1 MVMEGSFVKAPDS
14 AGAMAAPDP
23 FAHGGDEERCRSPG
37 LNENGR
43 ILPYDPSANLAK
55 LYSLFEPRR
64 LTMESIISSLVARF
78 ERGSLNRR
86 DLVQSLAILAA
97 GGTAAA
103 AQEDL
108 NFKAATID
116 HVSIQVADLQRS
128 IDFYQ
133 KIFGFSVV
141 SQEQARSIM
150 RLGNTRNLVSL
161 NKESPTGIVDHFAIG
176 IPKFNKD
183 VAVRYLKERG
193 VTPLEGNFAGFHV
206 KDPDGVRVQI
216 SAQS

>member
-1 MVMEGSFVKAPDS
+1 
-14 AGAMAAPDP
+14 
-23 FAHGGDEERCRSPG
+23 
-37 LNENGR
+37 
-43 ILPYDPSANLAK
+43 
-55 LYSLFEPRR
+55 
-64 LTMESIISSLVARF
+64 MESIISSLVGRF
-78 ERGSLNRR
+78 ERGSLSRR
-86 DLVQSLAILAA
+86 DLVQSLAILTA
-97 GGTAAA
+97 GGTAAG

-161 NKESPTGIVDHFAIG
+161 NRESPTGIVDHFAIG
-176 IPKFNKD
+176 VAQFNSD
-183 VAVRYLKERG
+183 AITRDLKQRG
-193 VTPLEGNFAGFHV
+193 ATIEPQNPFAGFHV
-206 KDPDGVRVQI
+206 KDPDGVRVQLF
-216 SAQS
+216 QM

>member
-1 MVMEGSFVKAPDS
+1 MRRSAKARVS
-14 AGAMAAPDP
+14 
-23 FAHGGDEERCRSPG
+23 
-37 LNENGR
+37 NENSR
-43 ILPYDPSANLAK
+43 ISPYDPSARFAK
-55 LYSLFEPRR
+55 LNAIFRAKEAD
-64 LTMESIISSLVARF
+64 MESIISGLVARF

-86 DLVQSLAILAA
+86 DLVRSLAILAA
-97 GGTAAA
+97 GGTAAS
-103 AQEDL
+103 AQEEL

-161 NKESPTGIVDHFAIG
+161 NRESPTGIVDHFAIG

-216 SAQS
+216 SAQG

>member
-1 MVMEGSFVKAPDS
+1 LSGVSS
-14 AGAMAAPDP
+14 AA
-23 FAHGGDEERCRSPG
+23 RSAVAIWC
-37 LNENGR
+37 EVSR
-43 ILPYDPSANLAK
+43 SWLP
-55 LYSLFEPRR
+55 
-64 LTMESIISSLVARF
+64 VARPPA
-78 ERGSLNRR
+78 RR
-86 DLVQSLAILAA
+86 RI
-97 GGTAAA
+97 
-103 AQEDL
+103 L

-161 NKESPTGIVDHFAIG
+161 NRESPTGIVDHFAIG